1 MVHLGPENWVHLVL
15 APLIEAGDAG
25 PLERAVPPPSS
36 RGGWWGGSPTGG
48 RNAPTRAVEEGGGGQ
63 LSWTLS
69 DLGHWGSAP
78 TATSNFDRHCGEM
91 DHTLNTTA

>member
-48 RNAPTRAVEEGGGGQ
+48 RNAPTRAVEEGGV
-63 LSWTLS
+63 
-69 DLGHWGSAP
+69 GHL
-78 TATSNFDRHCGEM
+78 H
-91 DHTLNTTA
+91 L